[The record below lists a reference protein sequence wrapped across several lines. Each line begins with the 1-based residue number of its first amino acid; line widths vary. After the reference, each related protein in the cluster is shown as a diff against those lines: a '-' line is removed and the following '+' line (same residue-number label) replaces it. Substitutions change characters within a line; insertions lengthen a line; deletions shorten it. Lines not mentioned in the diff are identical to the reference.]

1 MTFPRSTSTRSCL
14 ASSTGKIET
23 QAQFLAKRPEG
34 ASGVQVLPQK
44 SHFLRSSFSSINSA
58 ICTALLAAPLRILSP
73 THQIWKLFG

>member
-34 ASGVQVLPQK
+34 ASGVLVLPQK
-44 SHFLRSSFSSINSA
+44 SHYLRNSFCSINST